1 MSKVEISPTRYEIP
15 DGPTATP
22 KRMVLYILTMW
33 CSDTL
38 QVQVLHLFHEYEIP
52 VVDETYHTILV

>member
-1 MSKVEISPTRYEIP
+1 MSKVETSPTRYEIP
-15 DGPTATP
+15 DGSYCYT

-33 CSDTL
+33 SDTL

-52 VVDETYHTILV
+52 DSR